1 MPFGMGLNKNRHGTF
16 EARKKV
22 PRHLEEAVARV
33 LGNGKP
39 KQVWLKRSLA
49 TKDHSEAKRRV
60 KAVQIEFDR
69 ILERAQELLAE
80 RPLRETISEAE
91 VKLIA
96 DRHYAEML
104 HPDDEEAR
112 EGTGRDEWMRAIAKQ
127 LDDAG
132 VEYDM
137 PIPPSAN
144 TPDYGLSDSEFRKRV
159 VDVEWE
165 LPIMQAAL
173 ARGDVSK
180 INEHLDYLLSGL
192 FGINLDRR
200 SEAYR
205 RVGMAVLRK
214 HVAALEGIKR
224 RTEGQP
230 LDTPSL
236 PAIGS
241 TSFDVGATL
250 TAAFEGWKR
259 QRDRA
264 PGTLA
269 EYERAIKVFTELHGP
284 LPLLQIKRGHARQFR
299 EALQEVPARRS
310 GKLLN
315 ATLPELAQWGREHP
329 DEPKITAGTVNKQLT
344 AVQAIANWAHDN
356 GVIPDEEQWSD
367 PFRRMRLGEDEAVRG
382 GAPFER
388 SDLQVIFGTPV
399 FAEGE
404 RPKGGKGEAAFWLPL
419 LALFTGARLSEL
431 SSLKASDVAHSDLI
445 GTHCIY
451 IKAEKRAAKRL
462 KTEQS
467 ERFVPLHP
475 QLVASGFLKFV
486 SDQTSERGA
495 NAWLFPKVAPGT
507 TGKSAFSKWFGRYIG
522 AHGIT
527 DSSKVFHSFR
537 HSFVDG
543 LRLGGVNG
551 EINMALLGHTDPSVH
566 DKYGAKDKA
575 IRFQHRLAEA
585 VASVSYVGLDLS
597 RVA

>member
-33 LGNGKP
+33 LGKGKP
-39 KQVWLKRSLA
+39 KQVWLKRTLA

-104 HPDDEEAR
+104 YLDDEETR
-112 EGTGRDEWMRAIAKQ
+112 EGTGRDEWIRAIAKQ

-180 INEHLDYLLSGL
+180 INEHLDYLLNGL

-200 SEAYR
+200 SEGYR

-241 TSFDVGATL
+241 TSFDMGATL

-451 IKAEKRAAKRL
+451 IKAEKRAGKRL

-486 SDQTSERGA
+486 SDQTSERGV

-507 TGKSAFSKWFGRYIG
+507 TGKSGFSKWFGRYIG

-537 HSFVDG
+537 HSFVDA

-585 VASVSYVGLDLS
+585 VASEIRGT
-597 RVA
+597 